1 MTEAEPGAAQPTAGE
16 VGVHRQPVTEPVI
29 DTESL
34 NAVTQ
39 RRAVETAETPET
51 AEAAE
56 SAEGG
61 EPGGTRSDTTRGVPA
76 GPASRAGERANGRG
90 ETPASPG
97 TRTAEA
103 LERRRRGRDAGE
115 SAGSG
120 WTGSSHREGERHMN
134 DHTGAGGAANEDR
147 GTTRTQARDLAKDE
161 AEDRDEISEVREEIE
176 RTRDHLGD
184 TIEALA
190 AKADVRARAQERVHE
205 TAMAARAKAAGMAD
219 RVREA
224 TPAQVR
230 DTAVKA
236 AQGAKRRPGVLAAAG
251 AAVTGLLVLRR
262 FTRARAGRRTPY
274 ARAAGGRALL
284 RGMGRTPFKGRTRGD
299 MIARRVREIRGMGG
313 TRAGMITRG
322 MRRAGLMGGRRGG
335 VIARV
340 TGRTGLFG
348 TRRGAIERG
357 MRAPM
362 TRAMRKMEAIK
373 ATRRRRFAG

>member
-16 VGVHRQPVTEPVI
+16 VGVHRQPATEPVI

-39 RRAVETAETPET
+39 RRAVETAET

-61 EPGGTRSDTTRGVPA
+61 EPGGTRSDTTSGVPA
-76 GPASRAGERANGRG
+76 GSASRARERAGARS

-103 LERRRRGRDAGE
+103 LERGRRGRDAGE

-120 WTGSSHREGERHMN
+120 GTGSSHREGERHMN
-134 DHTGAGGAANEDR
+134 DHTGGAANEDR

-161 AEDRDEISEVREEIE
+161 AGDRDEISEVREEIE

-236 AQGAKRRPGVLAAAG
+236 AQGARRRPGVLAAAG

-274 ARAAGGRALL
+274 ARGAGGRALL
-284 RGMGRTPFKGRTRGD
+284 HGMGRTPFKGRTRGD
-299 MIARRVREIRGMGG
+299 LIARRMREIRSMGG
-313 TRAGMITRG
+313 TRGGMITRG
-322 MRRAGLMGGRRGG
+322 MRRTGLMGGRRGG
-335 VIARV
+335 VLARV

-348 TRRGAIERG
+348 TRRGALERG

-362 TRAMRKMEAIK
+362 TRAMRKMQAIK
-373 ATRRRRFAG
+373 AMRRRRFAG